1 MGCVCVFL
9 SRFFSTL
16 EVLHLRV
23 TPVGHFASTD
33 SELPPQKK
41 AGEMILEASGP
52 FLKKLAGPDRAW
64 SLAASLHQSLS
75 SPAETGNP
83 FFSAPDQRNL
93 HMYIPLH
100 RDGSLVTPQRRH
112 AASGPCATLP
122 SHFAPT
128 YTVHTPAHIY
138 IPPSGSATG
147 PACMLCIVVACV
159 SSIVMCMCNVQC
171 HVHSMLLLYVYAC
184 ECALSRITGE
194 CVCQTLDRTSRHL
207 SITAGGA

>member
-9 SRFFSTL
+9 SQFFSTL

-83 FFSAPDQRNL
+83 FFSHRTSGTYICTYHCTATEVSSHRRGVTQHQVHAPLFHPTSRQRT
-93 HMYIPLH
+93 
-100 RDGSLVTPQRRH
+100 RCTPQRTFIFLRPGPRPAPH
-112 AASGPCATLP
+112 AC
-122 SHFAPT
+122 
-128 YTVHTPAHIY
+128 
-138 IPPSGSATG
+138 
-147 PACMLCIVVACV
+147 CV
-159 SSIVMCMCNVQC
+159 LWL
-171 HVHSMLLLYVYAC
+171 HV
-184 ECALSRITGE
+184 
-194 CVCQTLDRTSRHL
+194 
-207 SITAGGA
+207 